1 MSKTSTKNKVE
12 NLMQWLKTRNFS
24 IKPKITIYSK

>member
-12 NLMQWLKTRNFS
+12 NLVQWVESLKRKV
-24 IKPKITIYSK
+24 KPLITIYK

>member
-12 NLMQWLKTRNFS
+12 NLVQWIESLKRKV
-24 IKPKITIYSK
+24 KPLITIYK